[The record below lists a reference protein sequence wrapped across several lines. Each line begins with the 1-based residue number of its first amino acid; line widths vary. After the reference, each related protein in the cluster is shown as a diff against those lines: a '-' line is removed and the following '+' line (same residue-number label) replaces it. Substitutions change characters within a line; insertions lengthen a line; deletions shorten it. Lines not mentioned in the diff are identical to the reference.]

1 MNFTFGHFGG
11 QNMSLLAAL
20 KIGLS
25 PIYHYFKHPPND
37 EVLTFRLL
45 KSLVF

>member
-1 MNFTFGHFGG
+1 MNFTVGHFGG
-11 QNMSLLAAL
+11 QNTSLLAAL
-20 KIGLS
+20 KVGLS
-25 PIYHYFKHPPND
+25 PIYHSSKHPATG